1 VDGRTV
7 GSYITDMTRIAILIG
22 TAVSLLASP
31 LGTGS
36 AAAEDYSVGSLQI
49 GSPWARATPR
59 GANVAAA
66 YLTITN
72 KGSAVDRL
80 VGGSTTAS
88 GRFEVHDMVM
98 EGGVA
103 KMRPVEGGLAIKPGD
118 TVELKP
124 GSFHIMLMGLK
135 QPLLQGTRLKGTL
148 VFEQAGKV
156 DVEFAV
162 QPIGQSTPPQDSGH
176 QHQH

>member
-7 GSYITDMTRIAILIG
+7 GSYIAGMTRIAILIG
-22 TAVSLLASP
+22 TAIPLLAS
-31 LGTGS
+31 LVGAGS

-66 YLTITN
+66 YVTITN
-72 KGSAVDRL
+72 KGSTVDRL
-80 VGGSTTAS
+80 VGGSTTVS

-98 EGGVA
+98 EDGVA

>member
-1 VDGRTV
+1 
-7 GSYITDMTRIAILIG
+7 MTRIAILVG
-22 TAVSLLASP
+22 TAISLLASP
-31 LGTGS
+31 LGTGT

-66 YLTITN
+66 YMSITN
-72 KGSAVDRL
+72 KGSAADRL
-80 VGGSTTAS
+80 VAGSTTVS

-98 EGGVA
+98 ENGVA
-103 KMRPVEGGLAIKPGD
+103 KMRPVEGGLAIKPGE

-135 QPLLQGTRLKGTL
+135 QPLLQGTRVKGTL

-162 QPIGQSTPPQDSGH
+162 QPVGQSTPPQDGGH
-176 QHQH
+176 QQRH